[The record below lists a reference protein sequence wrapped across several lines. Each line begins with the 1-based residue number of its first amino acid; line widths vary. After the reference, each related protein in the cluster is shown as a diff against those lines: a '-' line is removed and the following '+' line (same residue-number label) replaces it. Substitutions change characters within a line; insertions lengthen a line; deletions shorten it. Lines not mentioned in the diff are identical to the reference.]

1 MPWRAIYPRCEEGK
15 EGRSLLSRTAV
26 SEVTERLWAQY
37 EAFAS
42 RDLSVA
48 VSADGGPP
56 AQMTAT

>member
-1 MPWRAIYPRCEEGK
+1 M
-15 EGRSLLSRTAV
+15 LSRTAV

-42 RDLSVA
+42 CDLSVA